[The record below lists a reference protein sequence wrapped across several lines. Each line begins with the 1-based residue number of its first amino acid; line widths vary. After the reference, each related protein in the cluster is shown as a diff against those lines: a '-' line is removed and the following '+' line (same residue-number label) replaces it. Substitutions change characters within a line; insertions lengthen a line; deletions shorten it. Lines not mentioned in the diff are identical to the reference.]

1 MAEPLTPRA
10 RQIVAVARELLEEE
24 GAEALTMRRLGA
36 RLGIRASSL
45 YKHLPSKAALEAAII
60 TVGFEEA
67 AAAFEAAAGN
77 GTEPLA
83 TFAGAYRAFALAHPH
98 LYRLM
103 TEQPLPRDLLP
114 EGLEQRAAAPL
125 LHAMGETPPAP
136 GPPSRS
142 LTAWSC
148 SSSPGGFR
156 PVRTPVLPGRRAS
169 PPFRLARPRPAR
181 EPPPGSRTS
190 PARAVQLSG
199 YLLIGRP
206 DPGHWS
212 CSTWSPVRFPA
223 SVNRSFV
230 AWQGVR
236 ADTRTYA
243 EIRREARSP
252 R

>member
-1 MAEPLTPRA
+1 VAEPLTPRA

-60 TVGFEEA
+60 AVGFEDA
-67 AAAFEAAAGN
+67 AAAFEAAIGN

-83 TFAGAYRAFALAHPH
+83 TFASAYRAFALAHPH

-103 TEQPLPRDLLP
+103 TGQPLPRDLLP

-125 LHAMGETPPAP
+125 LQAVGETPPAH

-148 SSSPGGFR
+148 SSSPNGFR
-156 PVRTPVLPGRRAS
+156 PARTPGQPGRRAS
-169 PPFRLARPRPAR
+169 PRSKLAQPGPAS
-181 EPPPGSRTS
+181 EPPPS
-190 PARAVQLSG
+190 SG
-199 YLLIGRP
+199 P
-206 DPGHWS
+206 
-212 CSTWSPVRFPA
+212 
-223 SVNRSFV
+223 
-230 AWQGVR
+230 
-236 ADTRTYA
+236 
-243 EIRREARSP
+243 
-252 R
+252 